1 MKKIFLASYFAKV
14 VEQFKAFAQNNEI
27 KTKRILFI
35 PTASN
40 VEEYTE
46 YVAEGKQA
54 LEELGY
60 VVDKFDIANEP
71 VDVAANKVKNA
82 EMFFITGG
90 NTFYL
95 LQELKKRI

>member
-14 VEQFKAFAQNNEI
+14 VEQFKAFVQNNEI

-54 LEELGY
+54 
-60 VVDKFDIANEP
+60 P
-71 VDVAANKVKNA
+71 VSYTHLTLPTNREV
-82 EMFFITGG
+82 
-90 NTFYL
+90 
-95 LQELKKRI
+95 